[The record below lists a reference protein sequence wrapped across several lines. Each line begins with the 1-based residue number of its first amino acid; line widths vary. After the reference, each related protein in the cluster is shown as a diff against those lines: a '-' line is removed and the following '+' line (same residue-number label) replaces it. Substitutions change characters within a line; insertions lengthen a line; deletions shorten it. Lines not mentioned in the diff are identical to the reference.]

1 MSHLFPIACH
11 LDVPLRGAYEGSF
24 DEGDYWRH
32 YRWPI
37 GFIGDWGEGCEAVN
51 GSSDMNGPRLDGS
64 SFGGGVNLDGRG
76 TNGGK

>member
-1 MSHLFPIACH
+1 MAMGRNQLVSS
-11 LDVPLRGAYEGSF
+11 E
-24 DEGDYWRH
+24 
-32 YRWPI
+32 I
-37 GFIGDWGEGCEAVN
+37 GGCEAVN